1 MDAWTERPPS
11 AAMSSHLHA
20 DSSARRSS
28 GHGPGRMLLEGR
40 LPEPVRASSC
50 RATSQA
56 VEARVTSWG
65 EAHQARHPHQGPGGE
80 KSIAS
85 TSIRAACAVRF
96 TNGHLRSVAPHQP
109 VPDLAVGEN
118 LQPASGEERDMS
130 FATGT
135 GLSWLSHIE
144 SYFPLPE
151 PAERLTSCRFG
162 EDVECVLNLASA
174 HRRRGSAVVGVGAWP
189 VARGEEVD

>member
-1 MDAWTERPPS
+1 VGAWTERPPS
-11 AAMSSHLHA
+11 AAMSSHLRA
-20 DSSARRSS
+20 DSSARRGSA
-28 GHGPGRMLLEGR
+28 HGPGRMLLEGR

-80 KSIAS
+80 NLLPPPAS
-85 TSIRAACAVRF
+85 GRACAVGF
-96 TNGHLRSVAPHQP
+96 TNGHLRSVAPHEP

-151 PAERLTSCRFG
+151 PAERLTSCR
-162 EDVECVLNLASA
+162 L
-174 HRRRGSAVVGVGAWP
+174 GSARMSSAF
-189 VARGEEVD
+189 

>member
-80 KSIAS
+80 NLLPPPAS
-85 TSIRAACAVRF
+85 GRACAVGF
-96 TNGHLRSVAPHQP
+96 TNGHLRSVAPHEP

-130 FATGT
+130 CHGDWFV
-135 GLSWLSHIE
+135 LVEPHRVV
-144 SYFPLPE
+144 LPTARASGE
-151 PAERLTSCRFG
+151 THKLQARFG
-162 EDVECVLNLASA
+162 EHVECVLNLASG
-174 HRRRGSAVVGVGAWP
+174 HRRRD
-189 VARGEEVD
+189 RR